1 MKTSHECHLQLFYAR
16 SLQFKFKPSIKF
28 KSYIVCQTI
37 SEYKKKILASSN
49 VSSHKVTIHKEQEK
63 SEIEKIREEITQLR
77 KAQQELLASLKKDEQ

>member
-1 MKTSHECHLQLFYAR
+1 MPGLCNSSSNLQSNSNPILSAK
-16 SLQFKFKPSIKF
+16 LL
-28 KSYIVCQTI
+28 VNT
-37 SEYKKKILASSN
+37 KKILASSN